1 MRTVFSRLVIVLA
14 LAVIAVPST
23 GFACVTKSGKDC
35 SATTS
40 KKAAYQKKLFV
51 VAPAG
56 GVGGTASVGGVDP
69 LGLPSANMAA
79 APAPAS
85 SPSYGTNP
93 DGWFYLIPSSAT
105 ASGLAS
111 KPMPYRVAKVIS
123 DHRPSPLLNPD
134 GSLTANAVGIG
145 WVRLQA
151 PAPGLLPQQVQQAP
165 LPVQIQPGLQPQ
177 AVQAPQQTPGTTPAL
192 NPQATPGLQPQTT
205 PTPNQV
211 PQQAQ
216 QAPPQL
222 LSLVPTPN
230 LLPGHAAAGPD
241 RAHPD
246 RRVDVYHPTRAG
258 VYRYEDAHRIGDPAF
273 HLVVIGFKD
282 PE

>member
-1 MRTVFSRLVIVLA
+1 MSMWFSRFVIVLA
-14 LAVIAVPST
+14 LAGWAVPSPA
-23 GFACVTKSGKDC
+23 FACVTKSGKDC
-35 SATTS
+35 SATAS
-40 KKAAYQKKLFV
+40 KKAAYQKKLYV

-79 APAPAS
+79 APAPTAT
-85 SPSYGTNP
+85 PNYGTNP
-93 DGWFYLIPSSAT
+93 DGWFYLMPTSST
-105 ASGLAS
+105 ASGLTS
-111 KPMPYRVAKVIS
+111 KPMPYRVAKIIS
-123 DHRPSPLLNPD
+123 DHRSSPLLNPD

-151 PAPGLLPQQVQQAP
+151 PTPGVLPQPVQQAP
-165 LPVQIQPGLQPQ
+165 LPVQLQPGLQPK
-177 AVQAPQQTPGTTPAL
+177 AVQAPQLAPGTAPTP
-192 NPQATPGLQPQTT
+192 NPQATPGLQPQAT
-205 PTPNQV
+205 PAPNQV

-216 QAPPQL
+216 QVPPQL

-258 VYRYEDAHRIGDPAF
+258 IYRYEDAHRIGDPAF
-273 HLVVIGFKD
+273 HMVVVGFKE